1 MRSILVSVAILG
13 IGLLLCAACGA
24 PASGRSEGTATNPP
38 ASAAQPASS
47 DPQADAPVSSDN
59 GGVSSPSSGG
69 GSNPGNAGG
78 QASEPG
84 SAGGTGNVNELPG
97 SPGSAGDPNS
107 GVAGGADGSA
117 NNPDASPVPPA
128 AWKILRD
135 TTLGFA
141 ISYPD
146 VLTPNEAPGAQ
157 ADALRSLHFLD
168 AARANQPGGDFP
180 QFSIDVFNN
189 PGKLSLDQWL
199 NANANDGTR
208 QAMTIDNQQG
218 YQVTLPIEIAPNQ
231 FYYVISGERVYKLTP
246 LGEYGQQ
253 MLQSFKLQP

>member
-1 MRSILVSVAILG
+1 MRSILVSVAIFG

-38 ASAAQPASS
+38 ASAAQPSS
-47 DPQADAPVSSDN
+47 SSPQADAPVSN
-59 GGVSSPSSGG
+59 SGG
-69 GSNPGNAGG
+69 ASRPGSDQTSGADSSVGGNT
-78 QASEPG
+78 G
-84 SAGGTGNVNELPG
+84 SAGDDSISAG

-117 NNPDASPVPPA
+117 SKPGASPMPPA
-128 AWKILRD
+128 EWKTLRD

-157 ADALRSLHFLD
+157 ADALRSLHFFD
-168 AARANQPGGDFP
+168 SSRANQPGGNLP

-189 PGKLSLDQWL
+189 SGKLSLDQWL
-199 NANANDGTR
+199 DANAKDGMR

-231 FYYVISGERVYKLTP
+231 FYYVISGGRVYKLTP